1 MEISLNLPNIS
12 KIPWKIITG
21 YMVLFLKKHVAKNTP
36 MKNAKV
42 ICVTVA
48 SNKERFDKKF
58 AMWAVPNIRLEVIT
72 DK

>member
-1 MEISLNLPNIS
+1 
-12 KIPWKIITG
+12 
-21 YMVLFLKKHVAKNTP
+21 MVLFLKKHVAKNTP

-58 AMWAVPNIRLEVIT
+58 AM
-72 DK
+72 